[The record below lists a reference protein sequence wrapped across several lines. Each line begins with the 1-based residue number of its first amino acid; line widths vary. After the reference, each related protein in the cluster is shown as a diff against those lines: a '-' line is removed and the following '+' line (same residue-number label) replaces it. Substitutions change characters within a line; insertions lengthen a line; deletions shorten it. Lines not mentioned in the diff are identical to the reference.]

1 MLGAAEE
8 DQNSPME
15 RAMTMN
21 RRDFLKAAG
30 CLAGAAV
37 ATYAPGR
44 ICAAEE
50 GSRKPNVVF
59 VFADQWRAQAAGVAG
74 DPNVRTPTVDR
85 MAAQGIRFTTAVS
98 TCPVCSPYRASLLTG
113 RYPLTHGVFL
123 NDVPLG
129 AEAVSIANAFKSAG
143 YHTGYIGKW
152 HVDGHGRSA
161 FIPPERRQ
169 GFEFWRAME
178 CTHNYNRSCYYADE
192 NARLLWDGYDA
203 AAQTREAQ
211 GYIRQHSGKEPFLLV
226 LSWGPP
232 HDPYQTAPEKYAQMY
247 KADDLT
253 LRPNV
258 PQEAAARTRKDLAGY
273 YAHCSALDG
282 CLADLWQTLR
292 ECGIEDDTVF
302 VFTSDHG
309 DMLGSQGQRNKQRP
323 YDEAALVPLIIHW
336 PRLGKGR
343 SIATPIGTP
352 DLMPTLLGLAGIE
365 IPKTV
370 EGADFSGHLR
380 GGPAPGDGAA
390 LFACYAPFGQWT
402 RAAGGREYRGVR
414 TSRYSYVRSLDG
426 PWLLFDN
433 EADPYQQKNLCG
445 DPQHAA
451 VEKQMEELLRLKL
464 RQTHD
469 DFRPAEEYIAKWKYV
484 TDKNG
489 TVPYAP

>member
-1 MLGAAEE
+1 
-8 DQNSPME
+8 
-15 RAMTMN
+15 MTMN

-37 ATYAPGR
+37 ATHGLIR
-44 ICAAEE
+44 TSAAGEP
-50 GSRKPNVVF
+50 SRKPNVVF
-59 VFADQWRAQAAGVAG
+59 IFPDQWRAQAAGCAG
-74 DPNVRTPTVDR
+74 DTNVRTPAVDR
-85 MAAQGIRFTTAVS
+85 LAAEGIRFTTAVS

-129 AEAVSIANAFKSAG
+129 AEAVSIAQAFKSAG

-152 HVDGHGRSA
+152 HVDGRGRST

-169 GFEFWRAME
+169 GFEFWRVME
-178 CTHNYNRSCYYADE
+178 CTHAYNRSFYYAGD
-192 NARLLWDGYDA
+192 NTKLLWEGYDA
-203 AAQTREAQ
+203 IAQTREAQ
-211 GYIRQHSGKEPFLLV
+211 GYIRQHAGKEPFLLV

-232 HDPYQTAPEKYAQMY
+232 HNPYETAPEKYKQMY
-247 KADDLT
+247 KPDDLA

-258 PQEAAARTRKDLAGY
+258 PPEAAARTRKDLAGY
-273 YAHCSALDG
+273 YAHCTALDD
-282 CLADLWQTLR
+282 CLADLRQTLR
-292 ECGIEDDTVF
+292 ECGIEDDTIL

-309 DMLGSQGQRNKQRP
+309 DMLGSQGEQHKQRP
-323 YDEAALVPLIIHW
+323 YDEAVRVPLIIRW

-343 SIATPIGTP
+343 TIATPIGTP

-370 EGADFSGHLR
+370 EGTDFSPHLG
-380 GGPAPGDGAA
+380 GGPAPNDGAA
-390 LFACYAPFGQWT
+390 LIACYAPFGEWT

-414 TSRYSYVRSLDG
+414 TVRYTYVRSLAG

-445 DPQHAA
+445 DPQHAD
-451 VEKQMEELLRLKL
+451 VQKQMEELLQAKL

-469 DFRPAEEYIAKWKYV
+469 EFRPAEEYLAKWKYV
-484 TDKNG
+484 TDKSG
-489 TVPYAP
+489 TAPYAP

>member
-1 MLGAAEE
+1 
-8 DQNSPME
+8 
-15 RAMTMN
+15 MTMN
-21 RRDFLKAAG
+21 RREFLKTAG
-30 CLAGAAV
+30 AMAGAALV
-37 ATYAPGR
+37 APQLARPAAAGAPG
-44 ICAAEE
+44 
-50 GSRKPNVVF
+50 RKPNVVF
-59 VFADQWRAQAAGVAG
+59 VFADQWRAQAAGCAG
-74 DPNVRTPTVDR
+74 DLNVRTPTVDR
-85 MAAQGIRFTTAVS
+85 LAAEGLRFTTAVS

-129 AEAVSIANAFKSAG
+129 TEAISIAKAFKGAG
-143 YHTGYIGKW
+143 YRTAYIGKW

-178 CTHNYNRSCYYADE
+178 CTHTYNRSFYYADE
-192 NARLLWDGYDA
+192 NVKLLWDGYDA

-211 GYIRQHSGKEPFLLV
+211 GYIRQHAGKEPFLLM

-232 HDPYQTAPEKYAQMY
+232 HNPYETAPEKYAQRY
-247 KADDLT
+247 KPEDLA

-258 PQEAAARTRKDLAGY
+258 PPEAAARARKDLAGY
-273 YAHCSALDG
+273 CAHIAALDD
-282 CLADLWQTLR
+282 CMADLWQTLR
-292 ECGIEDDTVF
+292 ECGIEDETVF

-309 DMLGSQGQRNKQRP
+309 DMLGSQGEQRKQRP

-343 SIATPIGTP
+343 TITAPIGTP
-352 DLMPTLLGLAGIE
+352 DLMPTLLGLAGLD

-370 EGADFSGHLR
+370 EGNDFSGHLR

-390 LFACYAPFGQWT
+390 LFACYAPFGEWT

-414 TSRYSYVRSLDG
+414 TMRHTYVCSLDG

-433 EADPYQQKNLCG
+433 EADPYQMKNLCG
-445 DPQHAA
+445 DPRHADLQ
-451 VEKQMEELLRLKL
+451 KQLEELLQQKL

-469 DFRPAEEYIAKWKYV
+469 DFQPAKEYIAKWKYV
-484 TDKNG
+484 TDKSG
-489 TVPYAP
+489 TVPYAS